1 MLKICHLTPIPCR
14 GAHCAPA
21 TQRAYTR
28 YLCCTRRGGYHP
40 PASKGLAATTPV
52 TPVGADVPISP
63 LPRDIQPLPNAALVG
78 RDDLGA
84 PSAGSTNTLH
94 PAILTARTAVLGK
107 RAHTVRPYK
116 PALDIAAL
124 KKFPQRLPTPRQLS
138 PCFQMKLRE
147 DHLRGM
153 GPEASRCPARYQ
165 ASTAGLPKRLLQ
177 RTLTIKYTVSAKSIN
192 DVFWRS
198 RQKTS

>member
-1 MLKICHLTPIPCR
+1 M
-14 GAHCAPA
+14 CARI
-21 TQRAYTR
+21 QRAYTH

-40 PASKGLAATTPV
+40 PASKGLATTTPV
-52 TPVGADVPISP
+52 TPVGADVPIGP
-63 LPRDIQPLPNAALVG
+63 LPRNMQTLSDAVPVG

-116 PALDIAAL
+116 PALGITAL
-124 KKFPQRLPTPRQLS
+124 KKISQRLPTPRQLS

-153 GPEASRCPARYQ
+153 GPEASRTPARYRP
-165 ASTAGLPKRLLQ
+165 ARRA
-177 RTLTIKYTVSAKSIN
+177 A
-192 DVFWRS
+192 
-198 RQKTS
+198 QKAVQIEP